1 MTREPARR
9 PLDGRT
15 VIDLTTAL
23 AGPYATLLLAGLGA
37 RVIKIENPK
46 GGEQSR
52 TNSPYLGRD
61 GVKLARTEDTD
72 VSLAH
77 LNRSRGK
84 QAITLNLKH
93 ASARDIFADLVRNAD
108 LVVENFSSGTIDRL
122 GIGYEFGSAVNPRIV
137 YCSIS
142 GFGADGDARGKAMDT
157 IVQALSGLMMTSG
170 EPDQP
175 PIRVGIP
182 LGDLIAPLFGVI
194 GSLAALDEATRT
206 GHGQRVDVSML
217 GALTSLVASETFD
230 AVERLGNPIRSGR
243 MVPRL
248 ALFGIYQ
255 TRDGWLSI
263 CAPLDKDAENVLH
276 VIGRADLFEDER
288 FATRDARV
296 RNQQELN
303 RLVEDWTRTRCSAE
317 VIQRLQAV
325 DVPVGEVRSPLDA
338 MRDPHVLRREET
350 QPLVHPQFEH
360 ADDIRG
366 MGLPIRF
373 SRSPNALSSSAPGLG
388 EHNDIVYGGL
398 LGYPTERLNELRAQG
413 VI

>member
-1 MTREPARR
+1 MAPTSAPR
-9 PLDGRT
+9 PLEGRV

-37 RVIKIENPK
+37 RVIKVENPNA
-46 GGEQSR
+46 GEQSR
-52 TNSPYLGRD
+52 TNSPYLGRE
-61 GVKLARTEDTD
+61 GVKLARTDDTD

-93 ASARDIFADLVRNAD
+93 PLSRDIFGDLVRKAD

-122 GIGYEFGSAVNPRIV
+122 GIGYEFGNSINPRVV

-142 GFGADGDARGKAMDT
+142 GFGGDGDERGKAMDT

-170 EPDQP
+170 EPEHP

-206 GHGQRVDVSML
+206 GRGQRVDVSML
-217 GALTSLVASETFD
+217 GTLTSLVATETFD

-248 ALFGIYQ
+248 ALFGTYQ
-255 TRDGWLSI
+255 TRDGWVSI
-263 CAPLDKDAENVLH
+263 CAPLDKDAENVLK
-276 VIGRADLFEDER
+276 VIGRPELFEDER
-288 FATRDARV
+288 FSTRDARV
-296 RNQQELN
+296 RNQQALN
-303 RLVEDWTRTRCSAE
+303 GLVEDWTRSTCSAG
-317 VIQRLQAV
+317 VIERLQAV
-325 DVPVGEVRSPLDA
+325 DVAVGEVRSPLDA
-338 MRDPHVLRREET
+338 MRDPHVVRRQET
-350 QPLVHPQFEH
+350 LPLVHPQFDLQDE
-360 ADDIRG
+360 IRG

-373 SRSPNALSSSAPGLG
+373 SRSPNVLASSAPELG
-388 EHNDIVYGGL
+388 EHNDLVYGHL
-398 LGYPTERLNELRAQG
+398 LGYPAERLRDLRSQG
-413 VI
+413 AI